1 MARAVYSFLLFQII
15 SLPPVQPLFFSLS
28 SRHGKSLSCQS
39 FRHLFFCL
47 TLDPSSKNSPS
58 TPAMLDPHSPR
69 TTVAM
74 AMAAASEQVGEPE
87 MVSLPATPR
96 GPSTPEPR
104 GTPARRVV
112 DGLRGYLE
120 EVGHLTR
127 LDPRDAWLPV
137 TESRGGN
144 ACYAAFHSL
153 NAGLGFQALLLPL
166 AFPALGWSANAIT
179 SSTPLFFIL
188 PLPNHELCFLLSV
201 LCPSSTSLI
210 FPHLQICI
218 REIMFILKIKTF
230 SSEHSVYILISILTW
245 SKRRTRGFINS

>member
-1 MARAVYSFLLFQII
+1 MATAV
-15 SLPPVQPLFFSLS
+15 
-28 SRHGKSLSCQS
+28 
-39 FRHLFFCL
+39 
-47 TLDPSSKNSPS
+47 
-58 TPAMLDPHSPR
+58 
-69 TTVAM
+69 
-74 AMAAASEQVGEPE
+74 ASEQVGDPE

-179 SSTPLFFIL
+179 ASTPLHSSSSYRFLIMSCAASCQCYALLRQIWYFF
-188 PLPNHELCFLLSV
+188 P
-201 LCPSSTSLI
+201 
-210 FPHLQICI
+210 
-218 REIMFILKIKTF
+218 
-230 SSEHSVYILISILTW
+230 ISKFVTE
-245 SKRRTRGFINS
+245 K